1 MKDRK
6 YTDVHAKFPPIPRFE
21 IWLFTVWDQRAKAH
35 SGPELVTVSLG
46 WADRNFLSLSLTN
59 KDDFMGQDAEEREP
73 EKRKSNI
80 LNAIYFYFLLTK
92 ILILRVIFVN
102 DKSTAVS
109 KAKQIFQEPY
119 HINVS

>member
-1 MKDRK
+1 
-6 YTDVHAKFPPIPRFE
+6 
-21 IWLFTVWDQRAKAH
+21 
-35 SGPELVTVSLG
+35 
-46 WADRNFLSLSLTN
+46 
-59 KDDFMGQDAEEREP
+59 MGQDAEEREP